1 MNKDNQ
7 SNAEKG
13 SKNQF
18 QPMTKTA
25 SRWSNEG
32 RYYLL
37 QAEKTQEQKHYKAA
51 RRCFVNAQDLE
62 PDNPIHWYNGA
73 FASYFLEDYEEALQA
88 TTRALELLPHNKQIR
103 ALHLEVDRIFNGSED
118 PTEQQEAETSAPAE
132 QEEQVLDATEE
143 KVPEKEEWEEQVPSA
158 TEEKVPEKEELP
170 ESPAK
175 KKPKKK
181 KGK

>member
-18 QPMTKTA
+18 QPITKTA

-73 FASYFLEDYEEALQA
+73 LASYFLEDYEEALQA

-118 PTEQQEAETSAPAE
+118 PTEQQESETSEPAE
-132 QEEQVLDATEE
+132 QD
-143 KVPEKEEWEEQVPSA
+143 EQVPSA
-158 TEEKVPEKEELP
+158 TEEKAPEKEGLP

-175 KKPKKK
+175 KKPEKKK
-181 KGK
+181 DK

>member
-1 MNKDNQ
+1 MINDMNKDNQ

-37 QAEKTQEQKHYKAA
+37 QAEKTQAQKHYKAA

-62 PDNPIHWYNGA
+62 PDHPIHWYNGA
-73 FASYFLEDYEEALQA
+73 LASYFLEDYEEALQA
-88 TTRALELLPHNKQIR
+88 ATRALELLPHNKQIR

-118 PTEQQEAETSAPAE
+118 PNEQQKSEASAPAE
-132 QEEQVLDATEE
+132 QEVQAT
-143 KVPEKEEWEEQVPSA
+143 SA
-158 TEEKVPEKEELP
+158 TEEKVPETQTHVTQEK
-170 ESPAK
+170 PAK
-175 KKPKKK
+175 Q

>member
-1 MNKDNQ
+1 
-7 SNAEKG
+7 
-13 SKNQF
+13 
-18 QPMTKTA
+18 MTKTA

-51 RRCFVNAQDLE
+51 HRCFVNAQDLE

-73 FASYFLEDYEEALQA
+73 LASYFLEDYEEALQA

-103 ALHLEVDRIFNGSED
+103 ALHKEVDRIFNGSED
-118 PTEQQEAETSAPAE
+118 PTEQQEAEASEPVE
-132 QEEQVLDATEE
+132 QDEQVLNATEE
-143 KVPEKEEWEEQVPSA
+143 KAPEKQVQ
-158 TEEKVPEKEELP
+158 P

-175 KKPKKK
+175 KKPEKK
-181 KGK
+181 KG

>member
-1 MNKDNQ
+1 MINDMNKDNQ
-7 SNAEKG
+7 SNAENG

-18 QPMTKTA
+18 QPITKTA

-73 FASYFLEDYEEALQA
+73 LASLLSGRLRGSTARDYSGLRTASSQQA
-88 TTRALELLPHNKQIR
+88 DTGT
-103 ALHLEVDRIFNGSED
+103 
-118 PTEQQEAETSAPAE
+118 APGGRSYI
-132 QEEQVLDATEE
+132 Q
-143 KVPEKEEWEEQVPSA
+143 W
-158 TEEKVPEKEELP
+158 
-170 ESPAK
+170 
-175 KKPKKK
+175 
-181 KGK
+181 

>member
-1 MNKDNQ
+1 MINDMNKDNQ

-18 QPMTKTA
+18 QPITKTA

-73 FASYFLEDYEEALQA
+73 LASYFLEDYEEALHA

-118 PTEQQEAETSAPAE
+118 PNEQQEAETSEPAE
-132 QEEQVLDATEE
+132 QEEQ
-143 KVPEKEEWEEQVPSA
+143 EEQVPSA

-175 KKPKKK
+175 KKPEKKK
-181 KGK
+181 AK

>member
-1 MNKDNQ
+1 MINDMNKDNQ
-7 SNAEKG
+7 SNAENG

-18 QPMTKTA
+18 QPITKTA

-62 PDNPIHWYNGA
+62 PNNPIHWYNGA
-73 FASYFLEDYEEALQA
+73 LASYFLEDYEEALHA

-118 PTEQQEAETSAPAE
+118 PNEQQEAETSAPAE

-143 KVPEKEEWEEQVPSA
+143 KVPEKEE
-158 TEEKVPEKEELP
+158 LP
-170 ESPAK
+170 EPPAK

>member
-1 MNKDNQ
+1 MEQRGALLPLTSRKD
-7 SNAEKG
+7 AG
-13 SKNQF
+13 
-18 QPMTKTA
+18 TKD
-25 SRWSNEG
+25 
-32 RYYLL
+32 
-37 QAEKTQEQKHYKAA
+37 YKAA

-73 FASYFLEDYEEALQA
+73 LASYFLEDYEEALHA

-118 PTEQQEAETSAPAE
+118 PTEQQKSEASAPAE

-143 KVPEKEEWEEQVPSA
+143 KVPEKQA
-158 TEEKVPEKEELP
+158 QP

-175 KKPKKK
+175 KKPEKK

>member
-1 MNKDNQ
+1 MINDMNKDNQ

-37 QAEKTQEQKHYKAA
+37 QAEKTQAQRYYKSA
-51 RRCFVNAQDLE
+51 RRCFVNAQELE

-73 FASYFLEDYEEALQA
+73 LASYYIEDYEEALQA
-88 TTRALELLPHNKQIR
+88 VTRALELLPHNKQIR
-103 ALHLEVDRIFNGSED
+103 ALHLEVDRIFNGSEI
-118 PTEQQEAETSAPAE
+118 PGAE
-132 QEEQVLDATEE
+132 EEELSELSE
-143 KVPEKEEWEEQVPSA
+143 KGEQVPA
-158 TEEKVPEKEELP
+158 ANEGKAPEQEAQP
-170 ESPAK
+170 ESSAK
-175 KKPKKK
+175 KKPEKKRDK
-181 KGK
+181 

>member
-37 QAEKTQEQKHYKAA
+37 QAEKTQAQKHYKSA

-73 FASYFLEDYEEALQA
+73 LASYYLKDYEAALQA
-88 TTRALELLPHNKQIR
+88 TTRALELLPHNRQIR
-103 ALHLEVDRIFNGSED
+103 ALHKEVDRIFNGSEI
-118 PTEQQEAETSAPAE
+118 PGTKEIESSEPGE
-132 QEEQVLDATEE
+132 QEEQVPTAN
-143 KVPEKEEWEEQVPSA
+143 
-158 TEEKVPEKEELP
+158 ELKAPDKKAQP

-175 KKPKKK
+175 KKPEKKRQK
-181 KGK
+181 